1 MPEWI
6 GIEETG
12 NILPRSPGVYI
23 IRWCRNGEPV
33 RIGRLRGEDR
43 KGILYIGSAKDLR
56 ERVRQLLK
64 SLSGESG
71 EIRHTMAGSYLFFS
85 LSEVIG
91 INEMEITWI
100 ELNNSNEAQ
109 RQEWLALRY
118 YGKKFGELPPLNLQA
133 LRSKYAVVGLAEVG
147 RSRVVEK
154 LDQRL
159 RDIIN

>member
-6 GIEETG
+6 GIEEAS
-12 NILPRSPGVYI
+12 NRLPRSPGVYT

-43 KGILYIGSAKDLR
+43 KGILYIGSAKNLR
-56 ERVRQLLK
+56 KRVRQLLR
-64 SLSGESG
+64 SLSSG
-71 EIRHTMAGSYLFFS
+71 GTGHTMARSYFCFS
-85 LSEVIG
+85 LNEVIG

-100 ELNNSNEAQ
+100 ELDDSDEAR
-109 RQEWLALRY
+109 RQEQLALRY
-118 YGKKFGELPPLNLQA
+118 YGERFGELPPLNQQV
-133 LRSKYAVVGLAEVG
+133 LRSAIVGE
-147 RSRVVEK
+147 